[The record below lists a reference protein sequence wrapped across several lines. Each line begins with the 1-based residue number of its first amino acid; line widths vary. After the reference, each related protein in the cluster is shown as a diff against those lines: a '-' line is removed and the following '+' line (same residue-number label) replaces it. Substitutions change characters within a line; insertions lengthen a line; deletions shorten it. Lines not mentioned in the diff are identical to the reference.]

1 MSRKKRVEARGS
13 FYNQP
18 HIVLIDLNLNGNY
31 IKPGTLL
38 KLKHDR
44 TAWTYMCMYHN
55 QEKDVQWIDL
65 RSPMGFKSVR
75 PDKIAGEYIQKK
87 SRRKKA
93 KADE

>member
-1 MSRKKRVEARGS
+1 MSRKKIEHKEP
-13 FYNQP
+13 FHNQP
-18 HIVLIDLNLNGNY
+18 QIVPIDLYFNGEY

-38 KLKHDR
+38 RLKHDR
-44 TAWTYMCMYHN
+44 TAWTYMNMYHN

-87 SRRKKA
+87 SRRKKQ
-93 KADE
+93 